1 MKHNEL
7 TLGDWVR
14 IGNGE
19 PTKVTE
25 LAHDYVRVA
34 GMFSDQA
41 YGHVEPIEITPEIL
55 EKNGFTKEPFVSFE
69 HYYCNYNESHI
80 RAFKFYGEDDVYVD
94 AIEPHMPSA
103 PFISCARF
111 KYVHELQHA
120 LRLCKID
127 KEIKL

>member
-1 MKHNEL
+1 MTKYDL

-19 PTKVTE
+19 PTRVTE

-41 YGHVEPIEITPEIL
+41 YGHVEPIPITKEIL
-55 EKNGFTKEPFVSFE
+55 EKNGFKIDMYSTLQLGDGKWLE
-69 HYYCNYNESHI
+69 YYHHESRLRMWWKGIDEWENH
-80 RAFKFYGEDDVYVD
+80 AEVTYLVFQCHVW
-94 AIEPHMPSA
+94 
-103 PFISCARF
+103 
-111 KYVHELQHA
+111 YVHELQHA